1 MHIGL
6 SQVKTIWK
14 YINLQNA
21 GLSITNVTQMQN
33 MGLIFKNAC

>member
-14 YINLQNA
+14 YLSD
-21 GLSITNVTQMQN
+21 GLSITNIKQMQN
-33 MGLIFKNAC
+33 MGLIKKKYAS